1 MMPAHRS
8 IPRGL
13 TLLELMLAL
22 VVTALIAG
30 AISGM
35 MSAVTAGVSTRR
47 DNRSTMVGASAAA
60 ARLSAYVAPSCCILD
75 IVGSDLVLWREDS
88 RESGTVH
95 ATEIRWLVFNAVDG
109 TYDVCFVSF
118 PPGWS
123 QAARDLE
130 DNEYTLA
137 TNWMS
142 VLSSYQSKGWIAS
155 MPLVDG
161 LDSVGIATDA
171 VDPLDSRHVNFRLGF
186 ATTEG
191 AMDVC
196 IASTIRLHETP
207 SS

>member
-1 MMPAHRS
+1 MIQPARP
-8 IPRGL
+8 ILRGL

-60 ARLSAYVAPSCCILD
+60 ARLSAYVAPSCCLLD
-75 IVGSDLVLWREDS
+75 AVGSNLVLWNEDS
-88 RESGTVH
+88 RESETVH
-95 ATEIRWLVFNAVDG
+95 ATEIRWLIFDAGSG
-109 TYDVCFVSF
+109 TYEVRFVSF
-118 PPGWS
+118 PPEWS
-123 QAARDLE
+123 QAAKDLE
-130 DNEYTLA
+130 DHEYGLA

-142 VLSSYQSKGWIAS
+142 VLSTYQSKGWIAS

-161 LDSVGIATDA
+161 LASVAIATDA
-171 VDPLDSRHVNFRLGF
+171 FDPLDSRHVNFRLGF
-186 ATTEG
+186 ATSEG
-191 AMDVC
+191 TMDVC
-196 IASTIRLHETP
+196 VAATVRLHQVP

>member
-1 MMPAHRS
+1 MIRS
-8 IPRGL
+8 ARPIMRGL

-60 ARLSAYVAPSCCILD
+60 ARLSAYVAPSRCILG
-75 IVGSDLVLWREDS
+75 IVGSDLVLWHADS

-95 ATEIRWLVFNAVDG
+95 ATEIRWLVFDAVEE
-109 TYDVCFVSF
+109 TYDVRFVSF
-118 PPGWS
+118 PAEWS
-123 QAARDLE
+123 QAAKDLE
-130 DNEYTLA
+130 DNEYTLS

-142 VLSSYQSKGWIAS
+142 VLSTYQSKGWIAS

-161 LDSVGIATDA
+161 LASVAIATDA

-191 AMDVC
+191 AMNVNV
-196 IASTIRLHETP
+196 ASTIRFHQTP